1 VGTFHHDKGELHGIT
16 VVVVTDG
23 PELFVGRCDTIT
35 AKQVVLLDV
44 EAHVE
49 GENASS
55 RQEYLQRVSMV
66 GQRGEIPRVVVPTE
80 RVRSLQRLAELE
92 IP

>member
-1 VGTFHHDKGELHGIT
+1 MGTFHHDKGELHGIT

-35 AKQVVLLDV
+35 PKQVVLLDV
-44 EAHVE
+44 ETHVE
-49 GENASS
+49 GESSSS
-55 RQEYLQRVSMV
+55 RGDYLKRVSMV
-66 GQRGEIPRVVVPTE
+66 GQRGEIPRVVIPRE

-92 IP
+92 LH